1 MSSGSRL
8 PKLSVNVN
16 KVATL
21 RNSRGG
27 TIPSVV
33 EATRVC
39 VNAGAPGI
47 TVHPRADARH
57 ITLADVREIAHEL
70 RAQNLQ
76 RPAGSSVELNIEGD
90 PRPDLI
96 ALALEVRPDQFTLV
110 PVRVGEV
117 TSQAGWDPTTP
128 PDSLR
133 QTLRDLQSAGIRVSV
148 FVDPEPDAVRWAAA
162 LGGDR
167 IELYTEPYA
176 RAFKADADRGRDS
189 FEQYARAATLG
200 HDLGLGVNA
209 GHDLDLENLVLF
221 RNLPHLD
228 EASIGHAL
236 ISHALYVGLERAVG
250 DYLQA
255 LTR

>member
-33 EATRVC
+33 DATLVC

-47 TVHPRADARH
+47 TVHPRVDARH
-57 ITLADVREIAHEL
+57 ITFADVREIAHEL
-70 RAQNLQ
+70 RGQNLQ
-76 RPAGSSVELNIEGD
+76 RPAASSIELNIEGD

-110 PVRVGEV
+110 PVRVGEI
-117 TSQAGWDPTTP
+117 TSEAGWDPITP
-128 PDSLR
+128 TDPLR

-167 IELYTEPYA
+167 VELYTEPYA
-176 RAFKADADRGRDS
+176 RAFKAGADRGRDS
-189 FEQYARAATLG
+189 FEQYARVATLA